1 MSFENLLSQSFPT
14 FAELER
20 GAMGAAALAGF
31 VLTRSNT
38 SYSTEKI
45 VLKGSFRCHK
55 SGKSKAQGGS
65 KRGTAK
71 TDCSFK
77 LNFRLRA
84 SEKTYHFT
92 EHCEL
97 AHNHPI
103 NPSSTTMTAM
113 ARRFTPKQL
122 DLIESMHAN
131 GSPALKV
138 VIELRKTTDVVIQ
151 KKDVYNA
158 FPRTQRAHV
167 DGVSEVQDFL
177 QAMDGHP
184 DFTYVVEADEKNQL
198 KGITFACRDSLA
210 QFRKMSFV
218 LSMDATYGT
227 NRFNMPLLIISSVD
241 PFGQTYI
248 VSCSLLTEETTESYD
263 IALES
268 FKRLFGSIQLVVST
282 IFTDQ
287 EQALI
292 NAIEKHFPDSMH
304 QLCRWH
310 LEKNL
315 KRNFPKNSRL
325 LTKFSSFMHA
335 KYESLVHMC
344 FCDMIEVCDER
355 ETAYI
360 ERLYTLRKKYVEFWV
375 SSNRNLGMRTTQRAE
390 GINCVFKLKLK
401 TTSTLTDLFYAL
413 GKMNKEREESCAVME
428 FQMWDKPRIYHPLIS
443 SMVGCV
449 PSFVLGLVNVECSNM
464 KHLIYRVVDGCA
476 IFNDSY
482 QCSAEQGCDCPFFR
496 QYLAPCSHCLKF
508 MGEDALSMFYPIWVV
523 KDTVA
528 IEPTILNGPRQ
539 EPQLSLDT
547 RKRAEFAAMVSELQT
562 NLYDIEIDLA
572 IGFLKK
578 FQDMLK
584 RNDINAP
591 PTIRDPPIVRPRG
604 RPRKAKKNIFKG
616 NISTFSH

>member
-1 MSFENLLSQSFPT
+1 
-14 FAELER
+14 
-20 GAMGAAALAGF
+20 MGAAALAGF

-198 KGITFACRDSLA
+198 KGITFACRDSRTVQKDELCA
-210 QFRKMSFV
+210 VHGCDIWNQSFQYAIAHHIFCGSFRSD
-218 LSMDATYGT
+218 LY
-227 NRFNMPLLIISSVD
+227 
-241 PFGQTYI
+241 
-248 VSCSLLTEETTESYD
+248 
-263 IALES
+263 
-268 FKRLFGSIQLVVST
+268 
-282 IFTDQ
+282 
-287 EQALI
+287 
-292 NAIEKHFPDSMH
+292 
-304 QLCRWH
+304 
-310 LEKNL
+310 
-315 KRNFPKNSRL
+315 
-325 LTKFSSFMHA
+325 SFMQSFDRRDH
-335 KYESLVHMC
+335 
-344 FCDMIEVCDER
+344 
-355 ETAYI
+355 
-360 ERLYTLRKKYVEFWV
+360 
-375 SSNRNLGMRTTQRAE
+375 
-390 GINCVFKLKLK
+390 
-401 TTSTLTDLFYAL
+401 
-413 GKMNKEREESCAVME
+413 
-428 FQMWDKPRIYHPLIS
+428 RIL
-443 SMVGCV
+443 
-449 PSFVLGLVNVECSNM
+449 
-464 KHLIYRVVDGCA
+464 
-476 IFNDSY
+476 
-482 QCSAEQGCDCPFFR
+482 
-496 QYLAPCSHCLKF
+496 
-508 MGEDALSMFYPIWVV
+508 
-523 KDTVA
+523 
-528 IEPTILNGPRQ
+528 
-539 EPQLSLDT
+539 
-547 RKRAEFAAMVSELQT
+547 
-562 NLYDIEIDLA
+562 
-572 IGFLKK
+572 
-578 FQDMLK
+578 
-584 RNDINAP
+584 
-591 PTIRDPPIVRPRG
+591 
-604 RPRKAKKNIFKG
+604 
-616 NISTFSH
+616 